1 MVTAVPEIVQHPRH
15 ADDEFIVVPQQKNA
29 GKWVRNEKSS

>member
-15 ADDEFIVVPQQKNA
+15 ADDEFIVVPQQKKC
-29 GKWVRNEKSS
+29 GEVGQK